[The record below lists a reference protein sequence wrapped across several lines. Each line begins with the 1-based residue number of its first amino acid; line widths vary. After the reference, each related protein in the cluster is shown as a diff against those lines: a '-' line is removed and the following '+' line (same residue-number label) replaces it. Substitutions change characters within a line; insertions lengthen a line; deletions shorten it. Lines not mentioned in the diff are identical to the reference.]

1 MTLFPEHKRAAGRG
15 GVMLAAALVLSGC
28 AVTLDDV
35 DEVRASERPVGD
47 VLRLMTDSRACAA
60 GLGLWNRLV
69 GEDRTIEA
77 ENGLV
82 DGCTAAL
89 RLGGMFSPISTTMYA
104 HGEEWRFYCDTMPKE
119 VYTENSAALVKA
131 RKAAG
136 CER

>member
-1 MTLFPEHKRAAGRG
+1 MTMFHERKRAAGRG
-15 GVMLAAALVLSGC
+15 GVMLAALAMSAC

-35 DEVRASERPVGD
+35 DEVRVSDRPVGD
-47 VLRLMTDSRACAA
+47 VLRLMADSGACAA
-60 GLGLWNRLV
+60 GLGLWNRLA

-119 VYTENSAALVKA
+119 VYTANSAALVKA
-131 RKAAG
+131 REAAG
-136 CER
+136 CE